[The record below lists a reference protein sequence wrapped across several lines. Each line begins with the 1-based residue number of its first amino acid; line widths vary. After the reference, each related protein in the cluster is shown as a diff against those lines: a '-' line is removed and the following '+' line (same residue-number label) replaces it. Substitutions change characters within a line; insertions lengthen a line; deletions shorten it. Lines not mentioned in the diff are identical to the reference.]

1 MSLPSPY
8 EWCAVCTNAIINCTC
23 NEVVRDAKPQ
33 VSMNQTLFSNETLFP
48 AQVEV
53 SNIFYAHHAQIVK
66 ISFYFTYLNLQQ
78 HARKRRK
85 MNTVEF
91 VCVKSENQEEFENE
105 ASRSKVKIKI
115 QAKSLLY
122 NMQQLHFVLGNRAF
136 TRKQRSAMPTLH
148 IRIGR

>member
-23 NEVVRDAKPQ
+23 KEVVRDAKPQ
-33 VSMNQTLFSNETLFP
+33 VSMHQTLSSNETLFP

-53 SNIFYAHHAQIVK
+53 SNRFYSHHAQIIK
-66 ISFYFTYLNLQQ
+66 SSFNFNLQQ

-105 ASRSKVKIKI
+105 ASRSKVKIEIK
-115 QAKSLLY
+115 AKSLL
-122 NMQQLHFVLGNRAF
+122 
-136 TRKQRSAMPTLH
+136 
-148 IRIGR
+148 